1 MFHLWAAQKTD
12 DQLKSPYL
20 YTIPDEYAG
29 IVLGIKLGSGH
40 YGNVFAATY
49 KGEQVAVKKMQI
61 KTPKDVKMFNREVAF
76 MRKLH
81 HPNILKLVDGFRL
94 SQLEYII
101 ITEICSGGELFD
113 AITKQ
118 PNKRFK
124 ISNAQRV
131 AKDVLSAIQYMHD
144 MNVVHRDLKPENI
157 LLSVPWTE
165 GKPIPPVK
173 VIDFGLSADWKGT
186 PLYHKYGTPYYIA
199 PEVLN
204 DSETRSTSY
213 GKKCDIWS
221 LGVIVYILLCGY
233 PPFSGDA
240 NREIYNNIS
249 NSPVLFE
256 DGPDEN
262 IWKPISE
269 SAPRAIRFIRRLLEK
284 SPLDRPSARQAFDS
298 SFIRDMVLEPIEHT
312 VATDNLHKFV
322 HMSKLKRLIR
332 YEIAQKLTDVEK
344 RRYLGEFGDGKLM
357 SKDDAQVKLQGYG
370 VDQET
375 IKIVF
380 NAIDV
385 TNDDK
390 WVVSEFVA
398 AVMEE
403 HLYNTYETIERA
415 FEEMDADN
423 NSEVSLGELDNIVGQ
438 EDAKAIFE
446 ELFPGA
452 DEQLKFTMEDLRK
465 YFETHQPVTKAE
477 TEAIEPPAE
486 EKEQGDEMY
495 YDEDGNGKGLTCSVQ

>member
-20 YTIPDEYAG
+20 YTIPDEYVG

-157 LLSVPWTE
+157 LLSAPWTD
-165 GKPIPPVK
+165 GPIPPVK

-186 PLYHKYGTPYYIA
+186 PLYRKCGTPYYIA
-199 PEVLN
+199 PEVLEA
-204 DSETRSTSY
+204 SETRSTSY

-221 LGVIVYILLCGY
+221 LGVIVYMLLGGY
-233 PPFSGDA
+233 PPFRGDT
-240 NREIYNNIS
+240 NREIYTNIS
-249 NSPVLFE
+249 NSQSVLFE
-256 DGPDEN
+256 DDPGEY
-262 IWKPISE
+262 IWKPIKE
-269 SAPRAIRFIRRLLEK
+269 KAPEAIQFIRRLLK
-284 SPLDRPSARQAFDS
+284 KNPLYRPSARQAFDS

-332 YEIAQKLTDVEK
+332 YEIAQKLTVVDK
-344 RRYLGEFGDGKLM
+344 RRYLGEFGDGNEM
-357 SKDDAQVKLQGYG
+357 SEDDAQVKLQDYG
-370 VDQET
+370 VEQET

-385 TNDDK
+385 TNDGEWD
-390 WVVSEFVA
+390 VSEFVA

-403 HLYNTYETIERA
+403 HLYNTYETIKRA
-415 FEEMDADN
+415 FVEMDAND
-423 NSEVSLGELDNIVGQ
+423 NSEVSLSELVSIVGQ

-452 DEQLKFTMEDLRK
+452 DEQLKFTKEDLRR
-465 YFETHQPVTKAE
+465 YFETHQS
-477 TEAIEPPAE
+477 PAE
-486 EKEQGDEMY
+486 EKGDEMD
-495 YDEDGNGKGLTCSVQ
+495 YDEDGNGLNCSVQ

>member
-20 YTIPDEYAG
+20 YTIPDEYVG

-94 SQLEYII
+94 SPQKYII

-118 PNKRFK
+118 PNQRFK

-332 YEIAQKLTDVEK
+332 YEIAQKLTVVDK
-344 RRYLGEFGDGKLM
+344 RRYLGEFGDGNEM
-357 SKDDAQVKLQGYG
+357 SEDDAQVKLQDYG
-370 VDQET
+370 VEQET

-385 TNDDK
+385 TNDGEWD
-390 WVVSEFVA
+390 VSEFVA

-403 HLYNTYETIERA
+403 HLYNTYETIKRA
-415 FEEMDADN
+415 FVEMDANN
-423 NSEVSLGELDNIVGQ
+423 NSEVSLSELVSIVGQ

-452 DEQLKFTMEDLRK
+452 DEQLKFTKEDLRR
-465 YFETHQPVTKAE
+465 YFETHQPVPKAE
-477 TEAIEPPAE
+477 M
-486 EKEQGDEMY
+486 DS
-495 YDEDGNGKGLTCSVQ
+495 DEDGNGLNCSVQ

>member
-1 MFHLWAAQKTD
+1 V
-12 DQLKSPYL
+12 
-20 YTIPDEYAG
+20 G

-94 SQLEYII
+94 SPQKYII

-113 AITKQ
+113 AITKR
-118 PNKRFK
+118 PNNTFG

-157 LLSVPWTE
+157 LLSAPWTD
-165 GKPIPPVK
+165 GPIPPVK

-186 PLYHKYGTPYYIA
+186 PLYRKCGTPYYIA
-199 PEVLN
+199 PEVLKA
-204 DSETRSTSY
+204 SKTRSTSY

-233 PPFSGDA
+233 PPFRGDDE
-240 NREIYNNIS
+240 EISTNIS
-249 NSPVLFE
+249 NSPVVFE
-256 DGPDEN
+256 DDPGEN

-269 SAPRAIRFIRRLLEK
+269 SAPGAIRFIRRLLQK
-284 SPLDRPSARQAFDS
+284 NPLYRPSARQAFAS
-298 SFIRDMVLEPIEHT
+298 SFIRNMVLEPIEHT

-332 YEIAQKLTDVEK
+332 YEIAQKLTVVDK
-344 RRYLGEFGDGKLM
+344 RRYLGEFGDGKSMLE
-357 SKDDAQVKLQGYG
+357 DDAQVKLQEYG
-370 VDQET
+370 VEQET

-385 TNDDK
+385 TNDGEWD
-390 WVVSEFVA
+390 VSEFVA

-403 HLYNTYETIERA
+403 HLYNTYETIKRA
-415 FEEMDADN
+415 FVEMDAND
-423 NSEVSLGELDNIVGQ
+423 NSEVSLSELVSIVGQ

-452 DEQLKFTMEDLRK
+452 DDQLTFTKEDLRR
-465 YFETHQPVTKAE
+465 YFATHQPVPKAE

-486 EKEQGDEMY
+486 EKEQGDEID

>member
-20 YTIPDEYAG
+20 YTIPDEYAF

-40 YGNVFAATY
+40 YGNVFAAKY

-61 KTPKDVKMFNREVAF
+61 NTPKDVKMFNREVAF

-94 SQLEYII
+94 SKREYII

-118 PNKRFK
+118 PNKMFK

-157 LLSVPWTE
+157 LLSVPWTD
-165 GKPIPPVK
+165 GPIPPVK

-186 PLYHKYGTPYYIA
+186 PLYRKYGTPYYVA
-199 PEVLN
+199 PEVLQA
-204 DSETRSTSY
+204 SETRSTSY

-233 PPFSGDA
+233 PPFRGDTD
-240 NREIYNNIS
+240 REIYDNIS
-249 NSPVLFE
+249 NSTVLFE
-256 DGPDEN
+256 DDPGEY
-262 IWKPISE
+262 IWKPIKK
-269 SAPRAIRFIRRLLEK
+269 SAPGAIRFIQRLLQK
-284 SPLDRPSARQAFDS
+284 NPLERPSARQAFDS

-332 YEIAQKLTDVEK
+332 YEIAQKLTVVDK
-344 RRYLGEFGDGKLM
+344 RRYLGEFGDGNKMLE
-357 SKDDAQVKLQGYG
+357 DDAQLKLQDYG
-370 VDQET
+370 VEQET

-385 TNDDK
+385 TNDGEWD
-390 WVVSEFVA
+390 VSEFVA

-403 HLYNTYETIERA
+403 HLYNTYETIKRA
-415 FEEMDADN
+415 FVEMDAND
-423 NSEVSLGELDNIVGQ
+423 NSEVSLSELVSIVGQ
-438 EDAKAIFE
+438 EDATAIFK

-452 DEQLKFTMEDLRK
+452 DDQLTFTKEDLRR
-465 YFETHQPVTKAE
+465 YFTTHQ
-477 TEAIEPPAE
+477 PPAE
-486 EKEQGDEMY
+486 EKGDE
-495 YDEDGNGKGLTCSVQ
+495 DVNGLNCSVQ